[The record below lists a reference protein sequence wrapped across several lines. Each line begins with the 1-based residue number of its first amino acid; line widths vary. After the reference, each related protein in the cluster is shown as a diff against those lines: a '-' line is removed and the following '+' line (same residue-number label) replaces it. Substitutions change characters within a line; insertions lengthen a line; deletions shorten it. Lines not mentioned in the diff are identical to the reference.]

1 MKQEPSVS
9 VWNKFWNR
17 KKDLSKVYPSSPSV
31 LKAILSMGSV
41 EGLKI
46 LEVGAGTGRDSIEL
60 AKAGAKVFILDYSE
74 ESLKISSEL
83 AVQAS
88 GASPG
93 SAAGSLHLVQGDAF
107 NSPFSGETF
116 DIVFH
121 QGLAEHFKDPL
132 PLLKENVRLLKK
144 GGFCL
149 CDVPQTFHLYTVMKH
164 ILIAINKWF
173 AGWETQ
179 FTIGQLKKLMK
190 KADLGIVYSY
200 GDWMRPNLIYRVIRE
215 TGFKFGMELPKY
227 PLQGTLYQRLKDR
240 FLNFISRCDVSRYTQ
255 VCIGVIGRKT

>member
-1 MKQEPSVS
+1 MKKEPSVS

-31 LKAILSMGSV
+31 LKAILSMGPV

-46 LEVGAGTGRDSIEL
+46 LEVGAGTGRDSLEL

-74 ESLKISSEL
+74 ESLKIASEL
-83 AVQAS
+83 AVQA
-88 GASPG
+88 PDN
-93 SAAGSLHLVQGDAF
+93 LHLVQGDAF
-107 NSPFSGETF
+107 NSPFPSESF

-132 PLLKENVRLLKK
+132 PLLKENARLLKK

-149 CDVPQTFHLYTVMKH
+149 CDVPQTFHLYTVIKH
-164 ILIAINKWF
+164 ILIALNKWF

-179 FTIGQLKKLMK
+179 FTTGQLKKLMK
-190 KADLGIVYSY
+190 RADLEIIHSY
-200 GDWMRPNLIYRVIRE
+200 GDWMRPNLIYRIIRE
-215 TGFKFGMELPKY
+215 AGFKFGVELPKY
-227 PLQGTLYQRLKDR
+227 PLLGTLYQRLKDR
-240 FLNFISRCDVSRYTQ
+240 LLDFVSYCNISRYTQ